1 MRPKPQGSLQSVAKA
16 FEIMEHLAS
25 ARECGITEMANKTGV
40 AKSTAHRLIRTLE
53 QLGYAV
59 QNQQTGKYYLTL
71 KVFQLGTEMIRGMG
85 FGKQV
90 ACLLEELAV
99 KCGLVVKL
107 GVYDSG
113 QVLCVYRSETAR
125 GLRMEIG
132 VGSRIA
138 AHSSALGKAILAY
151 SPESRVKT
159 FLRENALTPF
169 TRNTITDTQVFLKE
183 LASTRKR
190 GYSLDRGENVMEMRC
205 IGAPVFDHLGLVI
218 AAVSVSGP
226 VSWLRQDRILE
237 LGPEVMQAA
246 RSVSEHLGCS
256 PQCLAANHR

>member
-1 MRPKPQGSLQSVAKA
+1 
-16 FEIMEHLAS
+16 MEHLAS
-25 ARECGITEMANKTGV
+25 SRECGITDMANRTKV

-53 QLGYAV
+53 QLGYAM
-59 QNQQTGKYYLTL
+59 QNPETGKYYLTF
-71 KVFQLGTEMIRGMG
+71 KVFHLGTEMIRGMG
-85 FGKQV
+85 FGQQV

-99 KCGLVVKL
+99 KCGLVVKM
-107 GVYDSG
+107 GVYDSR

-151 SPESRVKT
+151 SPESRIKR
-159 FLRENALTPF
+159 FLRENTLTAF
-169 TRNTITDTQVFLKE
+169 TRNTITDPQVFLTE

-190 GYSLDRGENVMEMRC
+190 GYSLDRGENVIEMRC
-205 IGAPVFDHLGLVI
+205 VGAPVFDHLGLVI

-237 LGPEVMQAA
+237 LGPEVIQAA
-246 RSVSEHLGCS
+246 RAVSEHLGWS
-256 PQCLAANHR
+256 PQCLAATTHR